1 LKIRFCLHFA
11 INKDVNSM
19 TQIEFLDE
27 TIRDG
32 QQSLWGMRLQ
42 AGMALPAA
50 GYLDRTGF
58 RVIDL
63 TGSNHFEVLIRRCRE
78 NPWQMMDAL
87 VEAMPNTTLRSGMRS
102 NASVTFGTTPDSL
115 MDAWMRQLNRHG
127 ARSFW
132 IYDVL
137 FNIDKMLRLAKVAK
151 EFGSEVAG
159 AIMFTRPSVHTD
171 AYYADKADKLASSPD
186 VDTIL
191 LYDTAGVLEKER
203 LSTLLPAIV
212 AKARGKPIEFHAN
225 NILGQSAKAY
235 LDAIPLGVSILH
247 TASRPMANGPSV
259 PSTEIMVDNIEL
271 MGYSH
276 RLDKSMFA
284 PVAAHFERVGKA
296 AGFPVNQ
303 HNEYNVLSI
312 QHQIPG
318 GMVGT
323 LKAQLAQHGISD
335 RLDDVL
341 REVALVRRELGY
353 PGMATPFSQLVGIQA
368 VLNVVNGQRYAVLPD
383 EVVQYAAGY
392 YGEPVAPIDANVL
405 DKIMNSP
412 RAREILANPPEQPT
426 IEELRRRHGTT
437 DDDELILRAL
447 MPEADLQRMRDA
459 GPLKRY
465 FPMFSSPELENVGRL
480 IQIENIPYLQLQAGK
495 LSLTLRR

>member
-1 LKIRFCLHFA
+1 MA
-11 INKDVNSM
+11 E
-19 TQIEFLDE
+19 IEFLDE

-42 AGMALPAA
+42 AGMALPVA
-50 GYLDRTGF
+50 GHLDRTGF

-63 TGSNHFEVLIRRCRE
+63 TGSNHFEVLIRHCRE

-87 VEAMPNTTLRSGMRS
+87 VAAMPRTTLRSGMRS
-102 NASVTFGTTPDSL
+102 NASVTFGTTPDAL

-137 FNIDKMLRLAKVAK
+137 FNIDKMLRLAAVAK
-151 EFGSEVAG
+151 EFGSEIAG
-159 AIMFTRPSVHTD
+159 AIMFTLSPVHTD
-171 AYYADKADKLASSPD
+171 AYYTDKVRQLASSPN

-203 LSTLLPAIV
+203 LSTLLPAML
-212 AKARGKPIEFHAN
+212 AQAQGKPIEFHAN

-259 PSTEIMVDNIEL
+259 PSTEIMVNNVEL
-271 MGYSH
+271 LGYKH
-276 RLDKSMFA
+276 RLDKSQFA
-284 PVAAHFERVGKA
+284 PVAEHFERVGKA
-296 AGFPVNQ
+296 AGFLVNQ

-341 REVALVRRELGY
+341 REVAIVRKELGY

-368 VLNVVNGQRYAVLPD
+368 VLNVVGGKRYAVVPD
-383 EVVQYAAGY
+383 EVVQYAAGH
-392 YGEPVAPIDANVL
+392 YGVPVAPIDPNVL
-405 DKIMNSP
+405 DKIMTSA
-412 RAREILANPPEQPT
+412 RANGVLANPPEQPT
-426 IEELRRRHGTT
+426 IEQLRKRYETN

-447 MPEADLQRMRDA
+447 MPEADLIKMRKA

-465 FPMFSSPELENVGRL
+465 FPFFSDPDLERVSQLLRVTKL
-480 IQIENIPYLQLQAGK
+480 PYMQLQTAS
-495 LSLTLRR
+495 LSVTLRR